1 MTLDAKIEAIL
12 FFKGEPT
19 SIQSLSKILGIP
31 EFMIM
36 EELVVLEGKLI
47 ERGLSLVRSDG
58 DVALVTAEG
67 VSEIIET
74 LSKEEL
80 SRDLS
85 KASLETLA
93 IILYRGPITR
103 SEIEYIRGVQ
113 SSFIIRSLSIRGL
126 IDRIE
131 NQNDQRGFLY
141 KPTFDLLRHLG
152 IDSLDKMPE
161 YGVIHEKL
169 TSIAKDT
176 EVSSTVDKSTEPE
189 V

>member
-36 EELVVLEGKLI
+36 EELVVLE
-47 ERGLSLVRSDG
+47 G